1 MLVQYAKEYRQK
13 FISLFFSFFS
23 FKKIKQNDKIV
34 MGSCFHLYKMQNR
47 INLISISRKYSFLYK
62 LGYFTF
68 SLSTSIRINSAI
80 VCAAIGEEGNFRALK
95 ICLSI
100 PINTLYNKLTSQLIG
115 SVFPTLFYMYT
126 EFDSPFFLRQ

>member
-23 FKKIKQNDKIV
+23 FKKIKTIKYLWDHV
-34 MGSCFHLYKMQNR
+34 FHLYKMQNR

-68 SLSTSIRINSAI
+68 YLSTSIRINSAI